1 MKLKFNLKI
10 FSVAVKRGIL
20 LHTLNIRS
28 KQALGQSMQQCT
40 ALCDENKK
48 ESSIK

>member
-10 FSVAVKRGIL
+10 FRVAVKRGVR

-28 KQALGQSMQQCT
+28 KQALGESMLQST